1 MMTVQTNAARKPAA
15 VSAEALMAALPHPAL
30 AIRDGG
36 MIAYVNPA
44 AEQFFD
50 TSTALLQRQPLQ
62 AAIPFGS
69 PVLALVEQARSNAQT
84 VSEYGV
90 ELTTPRIGA
99 RLVDAHVSALN
110 DGSGLVLLLLQER
123 SIAQKMDRAMI
134 SRQAARSVSAMAA
147 VLAHEIKNPL
157 AGIRGAAQL
166 IEQNAGE
173 DDRVLTKLICT
184 ETDRIRALVDRME
197 IFSDVRPVKREPV
210 NIHEV
215 LDHVRRLADSSFAR
229 GVRIVAA
236 FDPSLPPVMGER
248 DRLIQV
254 LLNLVKNA
262 ADAVDGFPDG
272 EIQLLTAYRPGVHLT
287 VGGARERVS
296 LPLELCVRDNGAG
309 IPPDVLPAIFE
320 PFVTTKAKGTGL
332 GLALVA
338 KIVGDHGGVI
348 ECESEPRKTIFRI
361 RLPIGRAA
369 ASAVP
374 GA

>member
-1 MMTVQTNAARKPAA
+1 MTGAAAGFASKTAPA

-30 AIRDGG
+30 AVREGG

-69 PVLALVEQARSNAQT
+69 PILALVEQARANTQT

-90 ELTTPRIGA
+90 DVSTPRIGS
-99 RLVDAHVSALN
+99 RVVDAHVSALT
-110 DGSGLVLLLLQER
+110 DGSGLVLLMLQER
-123 SIAQKMDRAMI
+123 SIAQKMDRAMV
-134 SRQAARSVSAMAA
+134 SRHAARTVSAMAA
-147 VLAHEIKNPL
+147 TLAHEIKNPL
-157 AGIRGAAQL
+157 SGIRGAAQL

-173 DDRVLTKLICT
+173 EDRALTKLICT

-197 IFSDVRPVKREPV
+197 IFSDMRPVKREPL
-210 NIHEV
+210 NIHEA
-215 LDHVRRLADSSFAR
+215 LDHVRKLAESSFAR
-229 GVRIVAA
+229 GIRMIAA
-236 FDPSLPPVMGER
+236 YDPSLPPVMGER

-254 LLNLVKNA
+254 ILNLVKNA
-262 ADAVDGFPDG
+262 ADAVEGQSDG
-272 EIQLLTAYRPGVHLT
+272 EIQLLTAFRPGVHLT

-296 LPLELCVRDNGAG
+296 LPLELTVRDNGAG
-309 IPPDVLPAIFE
+309 IPPEVMPTIFE

-348 ECESEPRKTIFRI
+348 ECDSEPRKTIFRI
-361 RLPIGRAA
+361 RLPIGRT
-369 ASAVP
+369 STSVH

>member
-1 MMTVQTNAARKPAA
+1 MTVSAKGQPPRAAAP
-15 VSAEALMAALPHPAL
+15 VSGEALMGALPHPAL
-30 AIRDGG
+30 AIRETG
-36 MIAYVNPA
+36 MISYVNPA

-62 AAIPFGS
+62 AVIPFGS
-69 PVLALVEQARSNAQT
+69 PVLALVEQARANGQT

-90 ELTTPRIGA
+90 ELSTPRIGA
-99 RLVDAHVSALN
+99 RMVDVHVSALT
-110 DGSGLVLLLLQER
+110 DGSGLVLLMLQER

-134 SRQAARSVSAMAA
+134 SRHAARSVSAMAA

-173 DDRVLTKLICT
+173 EDRMLTKLICV
-184 ETDRIRALVDRME
+184 ETDRIRTLVDRME

-215 LDHVRRLADSSFAR
+215 LDHVRRLAESSFAR
-229 GVRIVAA
+229 GFKIGAA
-236 FDPSLPPVMGER
+236 YDPSLPPVMGER
-248 DRLIQV
+248 DRLVQV
-254 LLNLVKNA
+254 VLNLVKNA
-262 ADAVDGFPDG
+262 ADAIEGRSDG
-272 EIQLLTAYRPGVHLT
+272 EIQLLTAYRPGVHLS
-287 VGGARERVS
+287 VSGARDRVS
-296 LPLELCVRDNGAG
+296 LPLEITIRDNGAG

-320 PFVTTKAKGTGL
+320 PFVTTKSKGTGL

-348 ECESEPRKTIFRI
+348 ECESEPRKTVFRI
-361 RLPIGRAA
+361 RLPIGR
-369 ASAVP
+369 SAQTS